1 VVVSLVIHPLEED
14 EEMVF
19 FLKLRYLVVEPE
31 EVVEMVSLP
40 EVS

>member
-1 VVVSLVIHPLEED
+1 VVVSLVIQPLEED

-19 FLKLRYLVVEPE
+19 FLKLRYLAVEPE
-31 EVVEMVSLP
+31 VVVEMVSLS